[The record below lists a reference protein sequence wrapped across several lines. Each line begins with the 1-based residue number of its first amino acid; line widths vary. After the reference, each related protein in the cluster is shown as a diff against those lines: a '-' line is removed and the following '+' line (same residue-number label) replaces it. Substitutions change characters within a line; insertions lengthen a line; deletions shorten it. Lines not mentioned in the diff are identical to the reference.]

1 MNSDDRQ
8 VKTIKG
14 INFYELLDLAG
25 ISIIDAAAYIFRR
38 PTDNEIPYPSVNT
51 RRFVPNLPLSIGLE
65 PVNSPLKMPL

>member
-51 RRFVPNLPLSIGLE
+51 RRFVPN
-65 PVNSPLKMPL
+65 